1 MVYLGIYTNPS
12 WQIQETFFKILERK
26 FPQTGGVLDM
36 QNDRYA
42 KLPLSQSTFKM
53 ADKYAQ
59 MAVHQW
65 SVQNF
70 GFFKSNY
77 VLNFSKDESNI
88 SLGCIFK
95 TFMVIISQ
103 VTSNYSLTGLY
114 LL

>member
-1 MVYLGIYTNPS
+1 MEFTAFAVLRYINPS
-12 WQIQETFFKILERK
+12 WQIQEIFFKILERK

-65 SVQNF
+65 SVQNV
-70 GFFKSNY
+70 GFFGQNF
-77 VLNFSKDESNI
+77 LNLAPFE
-88 SLGCIFK
+88 LGQNFYIIALS
-95 TFMVIISQ
+95 VIH
-103 VTSNYSLTGLY
+103 
-114 LL
+114 